1 MAPTQKMSKTRLS
14 TKSQLSLL
22 ANNLLHFS
30 FELLKL
36 LQAQY
41 NQNSLGYTEATFV
54 KEAKIK
60 ISSAKGIFAIKT
72 RH

>member
-14 TKSQLSLL
+14 TKSQLFLL
-22 ANNLLHFS
+22 ANNFS
-30 FELLKL
+30 FELLML

-60 ISSAKGIFAIKT
+60 ITSAKGIFAIKT